1 MVSDAFVLAALKHHV
16 ARHGHRMVQADGR
29 LSDLFVSLAEA
40 RNLIGLP
47 ATPPSRVAERAGW
60 PSLEET
66 ARELADATAALD
78 RDAGTLA
85 ALARRCGLD
94 ADDRRL
100 LVLAAAPFFSVD
112 AARLYSF
119 AQADFTIKRPTVGF
133 LAELAALDPAEVD
146 SLMRRLRFDAPLVV
160 HRLIRLDP
168 PAGWGADAPLISAAV
183 TVPTRVLDA
192 LAGIDASLPGHLAG
206 IAQVEPHAWPSPDAL
221 IIDPRIVAAVAVGV
235 AAPRPRLVVTGARG
249 SGRRS
254 VVCSLARHG
263 RRTGV
268 ITVELA
274 ALADERALDDAVAE
288 LAREATFTDALLL
301 LRADGWIDDRD
312 RVTRLTPALR
322 RLLAHHG
329 GGVAFTCDKATGP
342 IHALSAGLREVA
354 LPPLPPPEQRRAWA
368 HALSAQPGS
377 SAGPDAG
384 AIEARLTDRFNLT
397 PGHMIRAV
405 REAASRTT
413 GDVTAP
419 AIIHAVRRQ
428 ADHALSEVAEPF
440 STTLTWDDVVLPDE
454 VSDAIIDIL
463 GHARHRAQV
472 FDTWGFRRKVSYGR
486 GLSCLFSG
494 PPGTGK
500 TMVAAVLAQTL
511 ERELYRIDLSRV
523 TSKWIGE
530 TEKNL
535 ARVFDEAERA
545 QVILLFDEADSLFS
559 ARTSVTS
566 ANDRF
571 ANNEINY
578 LLQRM
583 EAYDGMTILTTNLDA
598 SIDPAFKRRLKFRVA
613 FQMPEAPQ
621 RTMLWQSM
629 LPPGAPVEAGVDYS
643 DLGERFELSG
653 GGIKNAV
660 VRAAFLAADAGTVI
674 TAELLLRAA
683 VAEVEEMGRL
693 VR

>member
-1 MVSDAFVLAALKHHV
+1 
-16 ARHGHRMVQADGR
+16 
-29 LSDLFVSLAEA
+29 
-40 RNLIGLP
+40 
-47 ATPPSRVAERAGW
+47 
-60 PSLEET
+60 
-66 ARELADATAALD
+66 
-78 RDAGTLA
+78 
-85 ALARRCGLD
+85 
-94 ADDRRL
+94 
-100 LVLAAAPFFSVD
+100 
-112 AARLYSF
+112 
-119 AQADFTIKRPTVGF
+119 
-133 LAELAALDPAEVD
+133 
-146 SLMRRLRFDAPLVV
+146 
-160 HRLIRLDP
+160 
-168 PAGWGADAPLISAAV
+168 
-183 TVPTRVLDA
+183 
-192 LAGIDASLPGHLAG
+192 
-206 IAQVEPHAWPSPDAL
+206 
-221 IIDPRIVAAVAVGV
+221 
-235 AAPRPRLVVTGARG
+235 
-249 SGRRS
+249 
-254 VVCSLARHG
+254 
-263 RRTGV
+263 
-268 ITVELA
+268 
-274 ALADERALDDAVAE
+274 
-288 LAREATFTDALLL
+288 
-301 LRADGWIDDRD
+301 
-312 RVTRLTPALR
+312 
-322 RLLAHHG
+322 
-329 GGVAFTCDKATGP
+329 
-342 IHALSAGLREVA
+342 
-354 LPPLPPPEQRRAWA
+354 
-368 HALSAQPGS
+368 
-377 SAGPDAG
+377 
-384 AIEARLTDRFNLT
+384 
-397 PGHMIRAV
+397 MIRAV

-629 LPPGAPVEAGVDYS
+629 LPPGRAGRGRRRLQRPGRALRAVGRRHQERGGARGVPRRRRRHGDHRRAAPA
-643 DLGERFELSG
+643 RG
-653 GGIKNAV
+653 GGRGGRDGAAGAMT
-660 VRAAFLAADAGTVI
+660 RALAAA
-674 TAELLLRAA
+674 LLA
-683 VAEVEEMGRL
+683 VATDL
-693 VR
+693 LPSAP